1 MTLLHATADL
11 LLGARCPGCDAPRL
25 GLCPDC
31 RAGFTRHEVRL
42 TRPDPCPPGFG
53 VCVAAG
59 PYDDLG
65 RRLVLAVKEREA
77 LWLRRLLADRLAAAL
92 RLLLTV
98 IGGPTGSHDS
108 SHDSSH
114 GPGDTAEGV
123 LLVPMPSHPRAVR
136 ARGLD
141 LTHDLARLAARS
153 LRADGRPV
161 TVSRL
166 LRQRRRPRD
175 QAGLTSTERWDN
187 LAGALV
193 VRSRNLLPPS
203 RASHRYVVVVDDVV
217 TTGASLSEA
226 ARALGQAG
234 FVVNGSAVVA
244 ATQRRRVASG

>member
-1 MTLLHATADL
+1 MTLLHAAADL

-25 GLCPDC
+25 GLCPEC
-31 RAGFTRHEVRL
+31 RDHFVGHDVRL

-53 VCVAAG
+53 LCVAAG

-92 RLLLTV
+92 RMLLAVLDGPAAGARDAD
-98 IGGPTGSHDS
+98 GGP
-108 SHDSSH
+108 
-114 GPGDTAEGV
+114 GV

-136 ARGLD
+136 ARGVD

-153 LRADGRPV
+153 LRAEGRRV

-166 LRQRRRPRD
+166 LCQSRRPRD
-175 QAGLTSTERWDN
+175 QAGLTSAERWDN
-187 LAGALV
+187 LAEALV
-193 VRSRNLLPPS
+193 VRSRGSARWS
-203 RASHRYVVVVDDVV
+203 RAGADQVVVVDDVV

-226 ARALGQAG
+226 TRALTAAG
-234 FVVNGSAVVA
+234 VLVSGSAVVA
-244 ATQRRRVASG
+244 ATQRRHADPS